1 MHAMAELLFEL
12 PLPDRS
18 DRERI
23 RILRARK
30 RGLYA
35 DVPGSGPHGE
45 TCGSCKHARRMGNVG
60 KKTWAKCRR
69 MQARWTSGAATD
81 IRLRTPACRKWEA
94 AG

>member
-1 MHAMAELLFEL
+1 MAELLFEL

-23 RILRARK
+23 RILQARR

-35 DVPGSGPHGE
+35 DAPGSGPRGE
-45 TCGSCKHARRMGNVG
+45 TCGSCAHARRMGNTP

-69 MQARWTSGAATD
+69 MQARWTNGAATD
-81 IRLRTPACRKWEA
+81 IKLRTPACRKWEA
-94 AG
+94 SA